1 MSSQTQQPKVLFV
14 LTSHDQMGS
23 SGKPTGWYLPELAH
37 PYDILAPHTQIT
49 IASVRGGASPL
60 DPASV
65 EASKDDVSVNFFKT
79 KESLWKNTV
88 PLSDFVGKAEEFDA
102 IFYVGGHG
110 PMFDLAHNETSHKI
124 ISQFHSLNRIV
135 AAVCHGPAALAYAK
149 LPSGKYFLEDTP
161 VTGFSNTEEK
171 SYGVTDVM
179 PFELE
184 TALNEASNGKFEKA
198 AEDYAANVVVARGGK
213 VITGQNP
220 ASANGVGE
228 AILTQLRKEGK
239 SA

>member
-1 MSSQTQQPKVLFV
+1 
-14 LTSHDQMGS
+14 
-23 SGKPTGWYLPELAH
+23 
-37 PYDILAPHTQIT
+37 
-49 IASVRGGASPL
+49 
-60 DPASV
+60 
-65 EASKDDVSVNFFKT
+65 
-79 KESLWKNTV
+79 
-88 PLSDFVGKAEEFDA
+88 
-102 IFYVGGHG
+102 
-110 PMFDLAHNETSHKI
+110 MFDLAHNETSHKI

>member
-49 IASVRGGASPL
+49 IASVRG
-60 DPASV
+60 
-65 EASKDDVSVNFFKT
+65 
-79 KESLWKNTV
+79 
-88 PLSDFVGKAEEFDA
+88 AEEFDA

>member
-1 MSSQTQQPKVLFV
+1 M
-14 LTSHDQMGS
+14 
-23 SGKPTGWYLPELAH
+23 
-37 PYDILAPHTQIT
+37 
-49 IASVRGGASPL
+49 
-60 DPASV
+60 
-65 EASKDDVSVNFFKT
+65 
-79 KESLWKNTV
+79 
-88 PLSDFVGKAEEFDA
+88 
-102 IFYVGGHG
+102 
-110 PMFDLAHNETSHKI
+110 
-124 ISQFHSLNRIV
+124 
-135 AAVCHGPAALAYAK
+135 
-149 LPSGKYFLEDTP
+149 
-161 VTGFSNTEEK
+161 
-171 SYGVTDVM
+171 M